1 MLDGDL
7 DNQVPLEETRKVATL
22 FPDSTFV
29 TITGPGHLTVAGAGV
44 VFKVDKSGNETVLY
58 TFTGGADGAYP
69 LWVVLAHDPAGN
81 LYGTTANGGA
91 SNAGVVFKVDKS
103 GNETVLHSFTG
114 GIDGGNPYVGLVR
127 DSVGKLYG
135 TTAFG
140 GQTNAGVVFEI
151 KP

>member
-1 MLDGDL
+1 MTGVQTCALPIYGG
-7 DNQVPLEETRKVATL
+7 
-22 FPDSTFV
+22 FPVGGLIRDSAGNSYGT
-29 TITGPGHLTVAGAGV
+29 TNGGGASGAGV

-140 GQTNAGVVFEI
+140 GQTNAGVVFAI
-151 KP
+151 NP

>member
-44 VFKVDKSGNETVLY
+44 VLKVDKSGNETVLY
-58 TFTGGADGAYP
+58 AFTGGADG
-69 LWVVLAHDPAGN
+69 
-81 LYGTTANGGA
+81 
-91 SNAGVVFKVDKS
+91 GV
-103 GNETVLHSFTG
+103 
-114 GIDGGNPYVGLVR
+114 PYAGLVR

-140 GQTNAGVVFEI
+140 GQTNAGVVFAI
-151 KP
+151 NP